1 MCDVGSW
8 TPFSISHLF
17 IFVPALVWPGY
28 RPVTWVF
35 NRGRS
40 YRSDS
45 VGFAPTHKWLLS
57 HRISRL
63 EKAYCCL
70 SIPDSPGADQPH
82 SERNASCFCSVQL
95 TPGIRPYARC
105 HYHAP
110 GHTMGAYQAYYGGKG
125 HTMVGSGTGILW
137 QYFMN
142 TLFLAPHRRRSHN
155 RRRHNT
161 RSAQRAPLCS
171 RPTTTTQLYIQSVLR
186 CMMP

>member
-1 MCDVGSW
+1 MEVLCTCCVSFGT
-8 TPFSISHLF
+8 TPPH
-17 IFVPALVWPGY
+17 PASSEGRPG
-28 RPVTWVF
+28 
-35 NRGRS
+35 GRS
-40 YRSDS
+40 TRLPG
-45 VGFAPTHKWLLS
+45 VGRVQHALSAHLLPEVVPT
-57 HRISRL
+57 
-63 EKAYCCL
+63 
-70 SIPDSPGADQPH
+70 
-82 SERNASCFCSVQL
+82 V

-110 GHTMGAYQAYYGGKG
+110 GHTMGACQAYYGGKG

-142 TLFLAPHRRRSHN
+142 TLFLAPYRRRSPN